1 VKNDFQ
7 YLWDI
12 PAETKHL
19 GPSVT
24 HQLVEYAESQ
34 WGVVLPESYVELVKV
49 QNGGYTS
56 KVLPGSV
63 HSQIWGIPPIEGDWD
78 GRTLYNIVSSFADPV
93 EFGLSDDARFVIT
106 LDGDGHWYLCMD
118 YRNTEGRH
126 DPRIVMIDVESG
138 YEETSV
144 IAPSFEEYLDLLV
157 YDAGRAYLFLTAEK
171 PENVVE
177 RLCGNYQFDFVFSSE
192 EYDTWRV
199 KDWKP
204 GPRIASNTANL
215 FKETDYRNKPP
226 TTRVWGAKRARY
238 QQIPESGTEISWI
251 DEDGS
256 QFSIEQLR
264 SLFPDL
270 IALYEGKN

>member
-157 YDAGRAYLFLTAEK
+157 YDAGRAYF
-171 PENVVE
+171 
-177 RLCGNYQFDFVFSSE
+177 
-192 EYDTWRV
+192 
-199 KDWKP
+199 
-204 GPRIASNTANL
+204 IASNTANL